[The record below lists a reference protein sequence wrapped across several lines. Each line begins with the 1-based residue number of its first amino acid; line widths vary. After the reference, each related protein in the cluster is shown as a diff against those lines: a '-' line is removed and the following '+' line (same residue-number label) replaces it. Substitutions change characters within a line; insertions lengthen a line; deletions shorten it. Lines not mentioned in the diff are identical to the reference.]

1 MNSITI
7 AVQGEELETINIELT
22 VEEVRALYTFRKE
35 ATAKIAALTKE
46 LETTKSNA
54 KYTSDRLT
62 ETQTEVGEGHTL
74 LSALGVKDKTDHEES
89 YYRKDLKIATRI
101 ALYIAANK

>member
-22 VEEVRALYTFRKE
+22 AEEVRALYTFRKE
-35 ATAKIAALTKE
+35 ATAKIAELTKE
-46 LETTKSNA
+46 LENTKKNA
-54 KYTSDRLT
+54 SYTLDRLNEAT
-62 ETQTEVGEGHTL
+62 SELNEAHTL
-74 LSALGVKDKTDHEES
+74 MTALGIKDKTDHEES
-89 YYRKDLKIATRI
+89 YYRKDLKMATRI